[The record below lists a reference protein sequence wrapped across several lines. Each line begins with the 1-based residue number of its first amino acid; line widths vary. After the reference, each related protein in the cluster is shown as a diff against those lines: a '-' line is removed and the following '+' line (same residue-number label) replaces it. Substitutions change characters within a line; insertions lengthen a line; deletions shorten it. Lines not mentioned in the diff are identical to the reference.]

1 MRESA
6 RPDLWEPRPGNRS
19 GPPDRYGAMPGARLC
34 CCAVGAA
41 GAHFTPKRG
50 LVARARGEAA
60 AQQCRRASG
69 RVTERYFWG

>member
-19 GPPDRYGAMPGARLC
+19 GPPDRYGAMPGVRLC

-50 LVARARGEAA
+50 LVARATG
-60 AQQCRRASG
+60 
-69 RVTERYFWG
+69 